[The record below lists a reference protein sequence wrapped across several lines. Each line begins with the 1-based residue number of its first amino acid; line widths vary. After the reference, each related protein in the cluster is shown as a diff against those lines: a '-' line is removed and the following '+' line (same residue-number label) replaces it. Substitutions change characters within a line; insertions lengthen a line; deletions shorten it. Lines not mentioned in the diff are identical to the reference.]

1 MKRVDN
7 EGQNSGQP
15 KANLISRSFSGDVL
29 IITMFVSEQLKR
41 EKSGK
46 RWRSPRKPPLEAW
59 ETKKEEEKADRLG

>member
-1 MKRVDN
+1 
-7 EGQNSGQP
+7 
-15 KANLISRSFSGDVL
+15 
-29 IITMFVSEQLKR
+29 MFVSEQLKR